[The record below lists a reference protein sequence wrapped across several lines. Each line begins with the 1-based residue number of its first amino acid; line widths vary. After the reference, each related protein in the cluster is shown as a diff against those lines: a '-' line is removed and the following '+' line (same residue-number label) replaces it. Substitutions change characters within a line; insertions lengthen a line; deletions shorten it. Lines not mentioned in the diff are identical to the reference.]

1 MKHFLREP
9 RGEES
14 WADAVM
20 DWRIERMN
28 LPESA
33 EAAHER
39 LMEDVLASLS
49 QAVAVVRDNQ
59 VLYVNAAFVR
69 LFGFSTEDLMGGS
82 LREFIVPDARQHEV
96 AELTRAVDQFGSASL
111 DTVRRSKNG
120 GLADVAIDASP
131 LAVDGVASGYVFTFR
146 DISDRKRMEAKLQ
159 HDALHDPLTG
169 LPNRALFMDRLG
181 LVFTRRSRSRGQN
194 CAVLFLDLDR
204 FKEINDSLGHAAGDE
219 VLVTVAKRLRSA
231 LRPQD
236 TAARL
241 GGDEFAILVEN
252 IVSGS
257 DIEIVASRILR
268 EMERPFELGGRSVH
282 AGASIGAA
290 IAGPAHAAPELLIR
304 DADFA
309 MYRAKQNGGGRFEV
323 FDKQLEVQVASLQEH
338 ERELREVIDQ
348 RQFEVW
354 YEPICRL
361 QPAKPQTGQLWTV
374 KLEGFESLLR
384 WRRTDGSVV
393 SFNDLLPVAEETGLS
408 VSLGRETMEAVCR
421 QLRKWTEALPKSELS
436 LTVNLTQRQFYH
448 PEMIAQVKKTL
459 ELSGADPGRLLFEV
473 GEATLSENPD
483 LAFDLIERL
492 LGCNVRL
499 AVDDFG
505 SGLTPLSHLVRLPID
520 VLKLDPRLT
529 LAAVHPAAHAGR
541 QSAVLESLIQLS
553 QKLGVQVVAQGIQTR
568 AQVDALV
575 QMGCTLGQGPLLGLA
590 IEPGPAQELAARGW
604 WTIAPEA

>member
-1 MKHFLREP
+1 
-9 RGEES
+9 
-14 WADAVM
+14 M

-28 LPESA
+28 LPESP
-33 EAAHER
+33 ETAHER

-49 QAVAVVRDNQ
+49 QAVSVVRGDR
-59 VLYVNAAFVR
+59 VVYVNAAFVR
-69 LFGFSTEDLMGGS
+69 LFGYTAEDLMGGS
-82 LREFIVPDARQHEV
+82 LREFIVPDARQQEV

-120 GLADVAIDASP
+120 GLADVAIDAAP
-131 LAVDGVASGYVFTFR
+131 LAVNGIASGYVFTFR

-159 HDALHDPLTG
+159 HDALHDTLTG

-181 LVFTRRSRSRGQN
+181 LAFTRRSRRRGQN

-241 GGDEFAILVEN
+241 GGDEFAILVES
-252 IVSGS
+252 ILSAS

-282 AGASIGAA
+282 AGASIGVA
-290 IAGPAHAAPELLIR
+290 IAGPAHAVPELLIR

-309 MYRAKQNGGGRFEV
+309 MYRAKQSGGGRFEV
-323 FDKQLEVQVASLQEH
+323 FDKQLEVQAACLQEH

-348 RQFEVW
+348 RQFEIW
-354 YEPICRL
+354 YEPVCRL
-361 QPAKPQTGQLWTV
+361 QPGKPPPDKPPLDKLPSSNLRVV

-384 WRRTDGSVV
+384 WRRADGSVA

-421 QLRKWTEALPKSELS
+421 QLRKWTEALPKSELT

-459 ELSGADPGRLLFEV
+459 TLSGADPARLLFEV

-483 LAFDLIERL
+483 LAFDLLDRL

-520 VLKLDPRLT
+520 VLKLAPRLT
-529 LAAVHPAAHAGR
+529 LSATQSGR

-553 QKLGVQVVAQGIQTR
+553 QKLGVQVVAQGIETLE
-568 AQVDALV
+568 QVDALV
-575 QMGCTLGQGPLLGLA
+575 RLGCTLGQGPLLGPAL
-590 IEPGPAQELAARGW
+590 EPGPAQELAARGSW
-604 WTIAPEA
+604 PIAPEA

>member
-1 MKHFLREP
+1 
-9 RGEES
+9 
-14 WADAVM
+14 
-20 DWRIERMN
+20 MN
-28 LPESA
+28 LPESP
-33 EAAHER
+33 ETAHER
-39 LMEDVLASLS
+39 LTADVLASLI
-49 QAVAVVRDNQ
+49 QAVAVVRDDR

-69 LFGFSTEDLMGGS
+69 LFGFTAEDLMGGS

-96 AELTRAVDQFGSASL
+96 AELTKSVDQFGFASL
-111 DTVRRSKNG
+111 DTVRRNKSG
-120 GLADVAIDASP
+120 GLVDVAIDGAP
-131 LAVDGVASGYVFTFR
+131 LTLNEAASGYVFTFR

-181 LVFTRRSRSRGQN
+181 LAFTRRSRRRGQN

-241 GGDEFAILVEN
+241 GGDEFAILVES
-252 IVSGS
+252 ILSGS

-290 IAGPAHAAPELLIR
+290 IAGPAHVAPELLIR

-309 MYRAKQNGGGRFEV
+309 MYRAKQSGGGRFEV

-348 RQFEVW
+348 RQFEIW
-354 YEPICRL
+354 YEPVCRL
-361 QPAKPQTGQLWTV
+361 QPVDFQPGSPPSGELRAL

-384 WRRTDGSVV
+384 WRRTDGSVA
-393 SFNDLLPVAEETGLS
+393 SFDDLLPVAEETGLS
-408 VSLGRETMEAVCR
+408 ISLGRETMEAVCR
-421 QLRKWTEALPKSELS
+421 QLQEWTETLPKSDLT
-436 LTVNLTQRQFYH
+436 LTVNLTNRQFYH
-448 PEMIAQVKKTL
+448 PEMVAQVKKTL
-459 ELSGADPGRLLFEV
+459 ALSGADPARLLFEV

-483 LAFDLIERL
+483 LAFDLLKRL
-492 LGCNVRL
+492 LGSNVRL

-520 VLKLDPRLT
+520 VLKLAPGLT
-529 LAAVHPAAHAGR
+529 LSATRSGR

-553 QKLGVQVVAQGIQTR
+553 QKLGVQVVAQGIETQE
-568 AQVDALV
+568 QVDALV
-575 QMGCTLGQGPLLGLA
+575 RMGCALGQGPLLGQALD
-590 IEPGPAQELAARGW
+590 PGQARELAARGSW
-604 WTIAPEA
+604 PIAPEA